1 VSAPARLALFAA
13 TLAAVFGASFAL
25 GGATDEED
33 PAVTVT
39 TTTVAAATD
48 HGGHAVPAGP

>member
-1 VSAPARLALFAA
+1 VSAPARLVLFGAA
-13 TLAAVFGASFAL
+13 LAAVFGASFAL